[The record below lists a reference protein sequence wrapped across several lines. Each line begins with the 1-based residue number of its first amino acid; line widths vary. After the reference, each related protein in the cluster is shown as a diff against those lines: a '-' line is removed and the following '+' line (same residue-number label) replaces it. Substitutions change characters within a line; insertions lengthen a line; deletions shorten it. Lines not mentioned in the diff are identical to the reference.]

1 LFAHLEEKQ
10 DKPIPLPEMSL
21 GEEVAYDYA
30 SLRLSLK
37 AHPLS
42 LLRGRLAREGAASAE
57 KLMAME
63 NGDRVT
69 VCGIALIR
77 QRPGDSGVI
86 FVTLEDETG
95 VANIVVWPRV
105 FERFRPIVMGARLM
119 RVSGRLQREGIVI
132 HVVAERMED
141 LTERLR
147 DLVPRELVTEPRLD
161 YKSRDFH

>member
-1 LFAHLEEKQ
+1 
-10 DKPIPLPEMSL
+10 
-21 GEEVAYDYA
+21 
-30 SLRLSLK
+30 
-37 AHPLS
+37 
-42 LLRGRLAREGAASAE
+42 
-57 KLMAME
+57 
-63 NGDRVT
+63 
-69 VCGIALIR
+69 
-77 QRPGDSGVI
+77 VI